1 MSLRPCQYL
10 LFSTF
15 LMPCALAYTIFPSFP
30 RRLSEAFPGLS
41 KSVVP
46 LASPCPHSCP
56 GIDHCSVSFAGLERR
71 LVFDYFLIHL
81 FVFSTWHK
89 SMFKMFSRRCGK
101 QGWKKQDPTPAQSA
115 MTSLPHVCLHPLKV
129 FIDREMW
136 RRIIHVGELNRED
149 SGGIFFGFFAHLWG
163 GIHLLLRFPEFW
175 RKRDVRKCGDWPL
188 GR

>member
-1 MSLRPCQYL
+1 MSLRPHQYL
-10 LFSTF
+10 LFSAF

-30 RRLSEAFPGLS
+30 RRLSEAFPDPS

-56 GIDHCSVSFAGLERR
+56 GIDHCSVSFAGLEWR
-71 LVFDYFLIHL
+71 LVFDNFLIHL

-89 SMFKMFSRRCGK
+89 SMFKIFSRRCGE

-115 MTSLPHVCLHPLKV
+115 MTSLSHVCLHPLKV

-136 RRIIHVGELNRED
+136 RRIKHVGELNRED
-149 SGGIFFGFFAHLWG
+149 GGGIFFGCLS
-163 GIHLLLRFPEFW
+163 LLTFG
-175 RKRDVRKCGDWPL
+175 VRYTCF
-188 GR
+188 